1 MTDKN
6 CLPHRRSRRSGSP
19 LPGARIRILIAD
31 RSELYRELLKMAVE
45 VRPRLEV
52 MGTVGNGYQA
62 VKTVAAQHPDLVLMD
77 LDLPGLNG
85 LQSMALLREHHPTTR
100 VIIVAA
106 EDSEDVRATCLAQGA
121 QGFISKR
128 HLYPELHR
136 RIMEVCADPAPAGSH
151 EVN

>member
-1 MTDKN
+1 M
-6 CLPHRRSRRSGSP
+6 P
-19 LPGARIRILIAD
+19 LPAARIRILIAD

-52 MGTVGNGYQA
+52 MGTVSNGYQA
-62 VKTVAAQHPDLVLMD
+62 IKAVAAQHPDLVLMD
-77 LDLPGLNG
+77 LELPGLNG

-136 RIMEVCADPAPAGSH
+136 RILEVCADSAPVSSH
-151 EVN
+151 EGN